1 MSIAMTAG
9 DPATLKFLFTAADV
23 AALPSNLPSGDVK
36 YELNNG
42 NLIVMPPPGD
52 IHGACH
58 SKLAQALMNQGQDRG
73 HGKCRVETG
82 VLLRQDPDT
91 LTGPDVS
98 FITNNRLPLQKS
110 REGYLLTIPELIVE
124 IRSRNDSNSYIV
136 EKVRD
141 YLKAGVLV
149 VWVVDPAKRIVTE
162 HRPDQTPRVFAD
174 VDSLALADLIPD
186 FSLAVE
192 AIFKD

>member
-9 DPATLKFLFTAADV
+9 DPTTLRFLFTAADV
-23 AALPSNLPSGDVK
+23 AALPSSLPSGDVK

-42 NLIVMPPPGD
+42 NLIVMPPPGNL
-52 IHGACH
+52 HG
-58 SKLAQALMNQGQDRG
+58 SYQLRLGSELLTQGENRG
-73 HGKCRVETG
+73 FGKSRVESG
-82 VLLRQDPDT
+82 VLLWQDPDR
-91 LTGPDVS
+91 LTGPDAM
-98 FITNNRLPLQKS
+98 FFTNARLPLRES
-110 REGYLLTIPELIVE
+110 SEGYFLTIPDFVAEV
-124 IRSRNDSNSYIV
+124 RSKNDGASYIA

-162 HRPDQTPRVFAD
+162 HRPDQPPRVFGD
-174 VDSLALADLIPD
+174 TDTLTLEDLIPG